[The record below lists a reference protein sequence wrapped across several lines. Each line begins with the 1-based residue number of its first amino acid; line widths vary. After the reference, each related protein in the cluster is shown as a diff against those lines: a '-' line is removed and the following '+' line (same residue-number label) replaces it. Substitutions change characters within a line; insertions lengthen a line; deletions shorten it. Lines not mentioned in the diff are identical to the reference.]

1 MKISVIGTGHVG
13 LVTGACFAE
22 RGHHVLCV
30 DVDKEKIA
38 RLRKG
43 VLSIYEPGLEDLVRR
58 NAKAGRLKF
67 GTTNAEA
74 VAFGTVVFICVPT
87 PPRPDGTADLSF
99 MESVSR
105 DIAKSLKEYRLIVDK
120 STVPVHTGER
130 VRQVITKH
138 APGGVQFDVAS
149 NPEFL
154 REGAAVQD
162 TLHPDRI
169 VFGVESARAE
179 KTLREVFEPFQAP
192 ILSTDI
198 KSAELIKHASNSF
211 LALKISYANSLA
223 AICDLAGAD
232 VQMVTR
238 GMGMDRRIGLAFL
251 NPGIG
256 YGGSCFPKDV
266 AAFEAISRELGYDFR
281 LLREVQRLNEEAAA
295 LFLKKVEQELWILKG
310 KKIAA
315 LGLSF
320 KPDTDD
326 VRDSVALKIVR
337 ALLDKGADV
346 RGYDPQAMARAKAE
360 VPGLKTARSPYEA
373 AKGADCALLLTEWKE
388 FRELDLAKLKK
399 TMAHPT
405 LIDGRNLYDPGRMAK
420 AGFTYQSVGRPTKSN
435 VRPKSRTLEKV
446 DR

>member
-1 MKISVIGTGHVG
+1 MNISVIGTGHVG
-13 LVTGACFAE
+13 LVTGACLAE
-22 RGHHVLCV
+22 RGHDVLCV
-30 DVDKEKIA
+30 DVDRAKIA
-38 RLRKG
+38 KLKRG
-43 VLSIYEPGLEDLVRR
+43 AMTIYEPGLPDLVRR
-58 NAKAGRLKF
+58 NVKAGRLSF

-74 VAFGTVVFICVPT
+74 VAFGKVVFICVPT

-99 MESVSR
+99 MEAVSR
-105 DIAKSLKEYRLIVDK
+105 DIAKSLKEFRLVVDK

-130 VRQVITKH
+130 VRQVITKY
-138 APGGVQFDVAS
+138 APRGADFEVAS

-169 VFGVESARAE
+169 VFGVESRRAE
-179 KTLREVFEPFQAP
+179 MVLREVFEPFKAP

-211 LALKISYANSLA
+211 LALKISYANALSAL
-223 AICDLAGAD
+223 CDLAGAD

-266 AAFEAISRELGYDFR
+266 SAFEAISRELGYDFR
-281 LLREVQRLNEEAAA
+281 LLREVQRLNEEARD
-295 LFLKKVEQELWILKG
+295 LFLKKVERELWIVKG

-315 LGLSF
+315 FGLSF

-326 VRDSVALKIVR
+326 VRESVALRVVQALVERGAAVR
-337 ALLDKGADV
+337 A
-346 RGYDPQAMARAKAE
+346 YDPQAMARAKE
-360 VPGLKTARSPYEA
+360 MVPGLKTARSPYEA
-373 AKGADCALLLTEWKE
+373 ARGADCALLLTEWKE

-399 TMAHPT
+399 AMAHPT
-405 LIDGRNLYDPGRMAK
+405 LIDGRNLYDPEKMK
-420 AGFTYQSVGRPTKSN
+420 EAGFVYKSVGRP
-435 VRPKSRTLEKV
+435 
-446 DR
+446 

>member
-22 RGHHVLCV
+22 MGHRVLCV
-30 DVDKEKIA
+30 DVDKSKVA
-38 RLRKG
+38 KLRRG
-43 VLSIYEPGLEDLVRR
+43 VMTIYEPGLADLVRR

-67 GTTNAEA
+67 GTSNAEA

-130 VRQVITKH
+130 VKLVITKH
-138 APGGVQFDVAS
+138 APKDMPFDVAS

-169 VFGVESARAE
+169 VFGVESHRAE
-179 KTLREVFEPFQAP
+179 KVLREVFEPFKSP

-211 LALKISYANSLA
+211 LALKISYANALA
-223 AICDLAGAD
+223 ALCDLAGAD

-266 AAFEAISRELGYDFR
+266 AAFEAISRELGYEFR
-281 LLREVQRLNEEAAA
+281 LLREVQRLNEEARD
-295 LFLKKVEQELWILKG
+295 LFLKTIERELWIVKG
-310 KKIAA
+310 KRIAA
-315 LGLSF
+315 FGLSF

-326 VRDSVALKIVR
+326 VRESIALKVVK
-337 ALLDKGADV
+337 ALMERGADV
-346 RGYDPQAMARAKAE
+346 RAYDPQ
-360 VPGLKTARSPYEA
+360 
-373 AKGADCALLLTEWKE
+373 
-388 FRELDLAKLKK
+388 
-399 TMAHPT
+399 
-405 LIDGRNLYDPGRMAK
+405 
-420 AGFTYQSVGRPTKSN
+420 
-435 VRPKSRTLEKV
+435 
-446 DR
+446 

>member
-22 RGHHVLCV
+22 RGHRVLCV
-30 DVDKEKIA
+30 DVDKDKVA
-38 RLRKG
+38 KLRRG

-58 NAKAGRLKF
+58 HVKAGRLRF
-67 GTTNAEA
+67 GTSNAEA

-120 STVPVHTGER
+120 STVPVHTGEK
-130 VRQVITKH
+130 VKQVITKH
-138 APGGVQFDVAS
+138 APRGVPFDVAS

-169 VFGVESARAE
+169 VFGVESHRAE
-179 KTLREVFEPFQAP
+179 KVLREVFEPFKAP
-192 ILSTDI
+192 VLSTDI

-211 LALKISYANSLA
+211 LALKISYANALA
-223 AICDLAGAD
+223 AVCDLAGAD

-238 GMGMDRRIGLAFL
+238 GMGMDKRIGLSFL

-281 LLREVQRLNEEAAA
+281 LLREVQRLNDEARD
-295 LFLKKVEQELWILKG
+295 LFLKAIERELWIVKG
-310 KKIAA
+310 KRIAA
-315 LGLSF
+315 FGLSF

-326 VRDSVALKIVR
+326 VRESVALKVVQ
-337 ALLDKGADV
+337 ALKDRGADV
-346 RGYDPQAMARAKAE
+346 RAYDPQAMPRAKEAI
-360 VPGLKTARSPYEA
+360 PGLKTARSPYEA
-373 AKGADCALLLTEWKE
+373 AKGADCALLLTEWSE
-388 FRELDLAKLKK
+388 FRELDLGKLKK
-399 TMAHPT
+399 AMAHPT
-405 LIDGRNLYDPGRMAK
+405 LIDGRNLYDPEKMK
-420 AGFTYQSVGRPTKSN
+420 EAGFVYRSVGRPG
-435 VRPKSRTLEKV
+435 
-446 DR
+446 